1 MLDYKLSGQFEK
13 LLEQFIDFA
22 GENPDITSLCK
33 IYNSFSSPEDK
44 IKLLTSINC
53 MAFTEA
59 TNYVNDNFEK
69 IYPIINQLLKWAE
82 ELNITSD
89 ILAGNNYL
97 AFVNCDNIDVRNL
110 LWSKAGQEQ
119 KIEMLRAWDYSSFKT
134 ATNKE
139 EINQLLSWGVE
150 LHMELELLLQGN
162 LFDREILGNL
172 DPS

>member
-1 MLDYKLSGQFEK
+1 MLVRALS
-13 LLEQFIDFA
+13 
-22 GENPDITSLCK
+22 T
-33 IYNSFSSPEDK
+33 
-44 IKLLTSINC
+44 
-53 MAFTEA
+53 
-59 TNYVNDNFEK
+59 
-69 IYPIINQLLKWAE
+69 
-82 ELNITSD
+82 
-89 ILAGNNYL
+89 
-97 AFVNCDNIDVRNL
+97 RL

-150 LHMELELLLQGN
+150 LHMELELLLQDN

>member
-89 ILAGNNYL
+89 ILAGNDYL

-119 KIEMLRAWDYSSFKT
+119 KIEMLRCIVQQS
-134 ATNKE
+134 
-139 EINQLLSWGVE
+139 
-150 LHMELELLLQGN
+150 
-162 LFDREILGNL
+162 
-172 DPS
+172 

>member
-1 MLDYKLSGQFEK
+1 MSSKKLCLAVSTYIQQKTLFPRRILTYSDFLGQ
-13 LLEQFIDFA
+13 
-22 GENPDITSLCK
+22 TS
-33 IYNSFSSPEDK
+33 
-44 IKLLTSINC
+44 
-53 MAFTEA
+53 
-59 TNYVNDNFEK
+59 V
-69 IYPIINQLLKWAE
+69 
-82 ELNITSD
+82 
-89 ILAGNNYL
+89 
-97 AFVNCDNIDVRNL
+97 VNCDNIDVRNL

-172 DPS
+172 DVWVAMHFTRQHRAAPQSLAMVDVITHTPASAAQTSE

>member
-22 GENPDITSLCK
+22 GDNPDITSLCK

-89 ILAGNNYL
+89 ILAGNDYL
-97 AFVNCDNIDVRNL
+97 SFVNCDNIDVRNL
-110 LWSKAGQEQ
+110 LWSKADQEQ
-119 KIEMLRAWDYSSFKT
+119 KIEMLRAWDYSSFKK

-150 LHMELELLLQGN
+150 LHMELELLLQDN